1 MKTSQYT
8 VQLNSKKLF
17 ADQKNMITF
26 HDKKNIQIPDIPSR
40 KYSCIEKD
48 NDDYGFA
55 VPYDENKLMRIKTET
70 PPIMF
75 FYETAEVY
83 EGNDYENESEDDS
96 LIISCK
102 TQKDF
107 FLNGVE
113 KLNNNQAKW
122 VKTLESFDKRMYCS
136 PGLENRILQVE
147 TTGDSAILRLYKI
160 NSITKQEKTNRTFG
174 DKISKELPSLP
185 NISYSNDNILKNL
198 SEQFSNF
205 ELFYQESYEEFQK
218 RLVFDHTQI
227 EDQPYPHIP
236 KKIYS
241 IVGKDEI
248 LDNKKD
254 LLFYDDFCQFCCVIN
269 SPKTKETF
277 FIPWNSEKIIK
288 IIPRS
293 EYHPIIST
301 FELNFPPNILLEG
314 LFSDA
319 LYCKKNDSIY
329 CIPWASDFILQII
342 PSKEKTNFKL
352 IKSEFLDIGKSK
364 KYSSGVVG
372 YDQNIYCIPFNE
384 KSVLQIKIVS
394 TNPYDDPEFFKLDLK
409 SSTFKI

>member
-1 MKTSQYT
+1 MKTTQYT

-26 HDKKNIQIPDIPSR
+26 HDQKNITIPDIPSR

-55 VPYDENKLMRIKTET
+55 VPYDENRLLRIKTET
-70 PPIMF
+70 PPLLF

-83 EGNDYENESEDDS
+83 EGEDYENDNEDDP

-107 FLNGVE
+107 YLKGSE
-113 KLNNNQAKW
+113 KLKNIQAKW

-147 TTGDSAILRLYKI
+147 TNGNDATLRLYKV
-160 NSITKQEKTNRTFG
+160 NSITKKEKTNITFG
-174 DKISKELPSLP
+174 DKTSKELPSIP
-185 NISYSNDNILKNL
+185 NISYSNDEILKNL
-198 SEQFSNF
+198 SKHFSNF
-205 ELFYQESYEEFQK
+205 EVSYQESYNEFKK
-218 RLVFDHTQI
+218 RFIYSNEKL

-248 LDNKKD
+248 VDDKKE
-254 LLFYDDFCQFCCVIN
+254 LLFYDDFCKFGIVIN

-277 FIPWNSEKIIK
+277 FIPWNYEKVIK
-288 IIPRS
+288 IIPRA
-293 EYHPIIST
+293 EYHPIISI
-301 FELNFPPNILLEG
+301 FELNFPPNVFSEG

-319 LYCKKNDSIY
+319 IYCKKNDSIY
-329 CIPWASDFILQII
+329 CIPWASTFILQII
-342 PSKEKTNFKL
+342 PSKEKTNFRL
-352 IKSEFLDIGKSK
+352 IKSEFLATGKSK
-364 KYSSGVVG
+364 KYSSGVIG

-384 KSVLQIKIVS
+384 KSVLQIKIIS
-394 TNPYDDPEFFKLDLK
+394 IDPYDDPEFVKLDLE
-409 SSTFKI
+409 SSKIKL